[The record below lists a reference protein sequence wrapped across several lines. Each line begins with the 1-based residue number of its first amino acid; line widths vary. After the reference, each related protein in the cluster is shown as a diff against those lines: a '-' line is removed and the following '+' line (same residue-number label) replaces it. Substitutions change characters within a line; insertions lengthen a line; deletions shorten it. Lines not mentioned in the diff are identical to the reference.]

1 MKIESIE
8 TLLFHTWFVV
18 RVHTEEG
25 ITGIGQ
31 SAFWG
36 YPDASERVVDAFRDL
51 LIGEDPL
58 RIEHHWQRMFRSAP
72 FRGGSLSGA
81 ISAVDMALWDIAG
94 KHLDVPSYQL
104 MGGKQRDKIRLHLL
118 LKGNSRDEWVTNAA
132 AAKNEGFT
140 AVKLDPLP
148 DGFQDMSHSRMIQET
163 VDNIAAVREE
173 IGWDVDILAEIHRKL
188 GPGEAVALAG
198 ELEKFRLYLYEDAIL
213 HDSEDSWG
221 EIASKIRIPM
231 GTGER
236 NHTIFEFRELL
247 SKGAAQF
254 VRPDIGLAGGL
265 THVKKI
271 AIVAE
276 SFHSQVVLHNY
287 LSPLL
292 TAASVQLYA
301 AIPNAGTL
309 EYDARDTEPPGSEML
324 LNPLVKEGGY
334 LITPDRPGLGVE
346 LDDNIIAKYP
356 FHRQKETLAYRADGS
371 YYTR

>member
-1 MKIESIE
+1 MG
-8 TLLFHTWFVV
+8 
-18 RVHTEEG
+18 R
-25 ITGIGQ
+25 Q
-31 SAFWG
+31 
-36 YPDASERVVDAFRDL
+36 
-51 LIGEDPL
+51 
-58 RIEHHWQRMFRSAP
+58 
-72 FRGGSLSGA
+72 RGGGE
-81 ISAVDMALWDIAG
+81 
-94 KHLDVPSYQL
+94 K
-104 MGGKQRDKIRLHLL
+104 
-118 LKGNSRDEWVTNAA
+118 
-132 AAKNEGFT
+132 EGFT
-140 AVKLDPLP
+140 AV
-148 DGFQDMSHSRMIQET
+148 
-163 VDNIAAVREE
+163 
-173 IGWDVDILAEIHRKL
+173 KL

-198 ELEKFRLYLYEDAIL
+198 EFEKFRLYLYEDAIL

-221 EIASKIRIPM
+221 EIASKISIPM

-324 LNPLVKEGGY
+324 LNPLEKQGGY
-334 LITPDRPGLGVE
+334 LITQDRPGLRVE
-346 LDDNIIAKYP
+346 LDDSIISKYP
-356 FHRQKETLAYRADGS
+356 FHRQKETSTYRADGS